1 MLERQLLVAWLAEA
15 IAAGTRKVRVY
26 QEVGLSRRT
35 LQRWIEADVIEANA
49 RTTTVRSVLRNALSE
64 VERQATV
71 TLRNIPP
78 VTQVKTQPV
87 DLH

>member
-15 IAAGTRKVRVY
+15 IAAGTRKIRAY

-35 LQRWIEADVIEANA
+35 LQRWTEADVIEADA
-49 RTTTVRSVLRNALSE
+49 RTTTVRPV
-64 VERQATV
+64 
-71 TLRNIPP
+71 LRNIPP